1 VRLPDTPRRVAGE
14 NVIPLI
20 NVVFLLL
27 IFFMLAG
34 ALAAPEPFRVEP
46 PASRSDAALENRD
59 RTLLLSAD
67 GRLALD
73 GAPLPRDALEPAVA
87 GLLEQHPGAR
97 LKLKADADVTAA
109 TLIDVMD
116 ALRSAGAQRVTLV
129 TRRTSG

>member
-14 NVIPLI
+14 NMIPLI

-46 PASRSDAALENRD
+46 PVSRSDAALANGD

-67 GRLALD
+67 GQLALD
-73 GAPLPRDALEPAVA
+73 GAPLPRGALEPTVA
-87 GLLEQHPGAR
+87 ALLEQHPDAR
-97 LKLKADADVTAA
+97 LKLKADADTTAE

-116 ALRSAGAQRVTLV
+116 ALGSAGAQRVTLV